1 MSDPAVVRADIV
13 ERLRTVLP
21 GRAYAYPPSSGRYV
35 TPSVFVE
42 QITLAGAIDEPAATF
57 PVWVVTDGSIQAQ
70 VDAHDGIVWNV
81 WLAMWPLATRLAAR
95 PMAVAGLRASV
106 IEVDVPLDAFGLC
119 GAPPP
124 AAYQIANG

>member
-1 MSDPAVVRADIV
+1 MSDPGTIRDDIV
-13 ERLRTVLP
+13 ERLDVVLP
-21 GRAYAYPPSSGRYV
+21 GRAYAYPPTSQRYV

-42 QITLAGAIDEPAATF
+42 QITIVGDMTEPTATF
-57 PVWVVTDGSIQAQ
+57 PVWVITDGSVQAQ

-95 PMAVAGLRASV
+95 PMALAGLRASV

-119 GAPPP
+119 GAPEPT
-124 AAYQIANG
+124 AYQIA